1 MGGLHAACYERRM
14 LFPDIVQSV
23 GRTPM
28 VELAHLAAG
37 GARIFVK
44 MESRNPCGSVKDRVG
59 VALIEDA
66 ERRGVIKRGAK
77 LVEPTSGNTGIAL
90 AFVAAA
96 KGYALT
102 LVMPERISQERV
114 ALLRMLGAEIVFT
127 PGSLMREA
135 VAKAEELVA
144 ATPGAVMLQQF
155 KNPANPEI
163 HRRTTAEEIWTDL
176 GGEVDGFVAGV
187 GTGGTITGVGEVL
200 KARRPGCRI
209 VAVEPAGAAVLSG
222 RPAGTHHLPGLGAGF
237 VPEILNRAVID
248 EVVAVTEEQAVRA
261 QLELAR
267 KEGIAAGMS
276 SGAALH
282 AALILAKR
290 SEMSGK
296 RIVVILPDGGERYA
310 TNAVFADIAR
320 KVDSEAR

>member
-1 MGGLHAACYERRM
+1 M
-14 LFPDIVQSV
+14 LFTDIIQSI

-28 VELAHLAAG
+28 VELRHLDAG
-37 GARIFVK
+37 GARLFVK
-44 MESRNPCGSVKDRVG
+44 IESRNPCGSVKDRVG
-59 VALIEDA
+59 AALVEDA
-66 ERRGVIKRGAK
+66 ERRGVLKPGAT

-102 LVMPERISQERV
+102 LVMPEHISQERV
-114 ALLRMLGAEIVFT
+114 AFLRMLGAEIVFT

-135 VAKAEELVA
+135 VRKAEELA
-144 ATPGAVMLQQF
+144 ASTPGAVMLQQF
-155 KNPANPEI
+155 RNPANPEV

-176 GGEVDGFVAGV
+176 EGQVDLFVSGV

-200 KARRPGCRI
+200 KARRPSCRV

-222 RPAGTHHLPGLGAGF
+222 RAAGSHHLPGLGAGF

-267 KEGIAAGMS
+267 KEGLAAGMS
-276 SGAALH
+276 SGAALY
-282 AALILAKR
+282 AALGVAR
-290 SEMSGK
+290 RPEMAGK
-296 RIVVILPDGGERYA
+296 RAVVILPDGGERYA
-310 TNAVFADIAR
+310 TNAVFTEIAR
-320 KVDSEAR
+320 RVGRG

>member
-1 MGGLHAACYERRM
+1 MSGPRAPCYERRM

-23 GRTPM
+23 GRTPL
-28 VELAHLAAG
+28 VEVRTLDAG
-37 GARIFVK
+37 GAHIFVK
-44 MESRNPCGSVKDRVG
+44 LEARNPCGSVKDRVG
-59 VALIEDA
+59 TALVEDA
-66 ERRGVIKRGAK
+66 ERRGVLKPGAK

-96 KGYALT
+96 KGYPLT
-102 LVMPERISQERV
+102 LVMPEHISQERV
-114 ALLRMLGAEIVFT
+114 AFLRMLGAEIVFT

-135 VAKAEELVA
+135 VVKAEEIA
-144 ATPGAVMLQQF
+144 ASTGAVMLQQF
-155 KNPANPEI
+155 KNPANPEV

-176 GGEVDGFVAGV
+176 GGEIDVFVSGV

-209 VAVEPAGAAVLSG
+209 VAVEPAGAAVLLG
-222 RPAGTHHLPGLGAGF
+222 RAAGPHHLPGLGAGF

-248 EVVAVTEEQAVRA
+248 EVVAVTEEQAMRA
-261 QLELAR
+261 QLQLAR
-267 KEGIAAGMS
+267 KAGISAGMS

-282 AALILAKR
+282 AALLVAR
-290 SEMSGK
+290 RDGMAGK

-310 TNAVFADIAR
+310 GNAVFTEIAR
-320 KVDSEAR
+320 KVGMGRA